1 MRLWLGKGLCTGG
14 IVPPNG
20 KALQPAAPGVTHPA
34 EIPPGCRA
42 FTRVQY
48 GHSFRPCTSMLPSPF
63 ENRVFLILL
72 TLVTIAFGAI
82 LWQFHGAV
90 FWGLVLAILFAPL
103 HRKLLRRMPKSPN
116 LAALATLSLCLV
128 IVILPMALITVN
140 LAQEATGIYDRLKS
154 GQLNFGQ
161 YLQQIIAALPAWA
174 AGLLDRF
181 NLTTLGDVQEKLSSF
196 AVQASQFVATKALN
210 IGQNTLEFV
219 VGFGV
224 MLYLLF
230 FLLRDGAALATRIGH
245 AIPLDADHKHQLAN
259 EFTTVIRATVKGNIV
274 VAASQGALGG
284 LIFWILGIQGP
295 VLWGVAMAFL
305 SLLPAVGAG
314 LVWGPVALYFL
325 ATGAVWQ
332 SVVLT
337 LYGVGVIGLVDN
349 VLRPILVGK
358 DTKMPDYVVLISTLG
373 GMAMFGLTGFVI
385 GPAIAA
391 LFIASWDLFAP
402 PHPPANPPDLKL

>member
-140 LAQEATGIYDRLKS
+140 LVQEATGIYDRLKS

-161 YLQQIIAALPAWA
+161 CLQQIIAALPAWA

-245 AIPLDADHKHQLAN
+245 AIPLDAEHKHQLAGK
-259 EFTTVIRATVKGNIV
+259 FTTVIRATVKGNIV

-402 PHPPANPPDLKL
+402 PHPPANPPGMKL

>member
-140 LAQEATGIYDRLKS
+140 LVQEATGIYDRLKS

-245 AIPLDADHKHQLAN
+245 AIPLDAEHKHQLAGK
-259 EFTTVIRATVKGNIV
+259 FTTVIRATVKGNIV

-337 LYGVGVIGLVDN
+337 LYGVGVIGVVDN

>member
-245 AIPLDADHKHQLAN
+245 AIPLDAEHKHQLAGK
-259 EFTTVIRATVKGNIV
+259 FTTVIRATVKGNIV

-332 SVVLT
+332 GVVLT
-337 LYGVGVIGLVDN
+337 LYGIGVIGLVDN

-373 GMAMFGLTGFVI
+373 GMAIFGLTGFVI

>member
-1 MRLWLGKGLCTGG
+1 M
-14 IVPPNG
+14 
-20 KALQPAAPGVTHPA
+20 Q
-34 EIPPGCRA
+34 
-42 FTRVQY
+42 
-48 GHSFRPCTSMLPSPF
+48 PSPF
-63 ENRVFLILL
+63 EKRVFLILL
-72 TLVTIAFGAI
+72 TGVTLAFGAI
-82 LWQFHGAV
+82 LWQFHGAL
-90 FWGLVLAILFAPL
+90 FWGVVLAILFAPL
-103 HRKLLRRMPKSPN
+103 HRKLLQRMPKSPN
-116 LAALATLSLCLV
+116 LAALATLGLCLV
-128 IVILPMALITVN
+128 IVILPMTLITVS
-140 LAQEATGIYDRLKS
+140 LVQEATGIYDRLKS

-174 AGLLDRF
+174 ASLLDRF
-181 NLTTLGDVQEKLSSF
+181 NLTTLGDMQEKLSSF

-230 FLLRDGAALATRIGH
+230 FLLRDGAALAARIGH
-245 AIPLDADHKHQLAN
+245 ATPLDAEHKRQLASK
-259 EFTTVIRATVKGNIV
+259 FTTVIRATVKGNIV

-325 ATGAVWQ
+325 ATGAVVQ
-332 SVVLT
+332 GVVLT
-337 LYGVGVIGLVDN
+337 LYGVAVIGLVDN
-349 VLRPILVGK
+349 VLRPLLVGK

-373 GMAMFGLTGFVI
+373 GMALFGLTGFVI

-402 PHPPANPPDLKL
+402 PDAPASAPDSKH

>member
-140 LAQEATGIYDRLKS
+140 LVQEATGIYDRLKS

-245 AIPLDADHKHQLAN
+245 AIPLDAEHKHQLAGK
-259 EFTTVIRATVKGNIV
+259 FTTVIRATVKGNIV

-402 PHPPANPPDLKL
+402 PHPPSNPPDLKL

>member
-140 LAQEATGIYDRLKS
+140 LVQEATGIYDRLKS

-245 AIPLDADHKHQLAN
+245 AIPLDAEHKHQLAGK
-259 EFTTVIRATVKGNIV
+259 FTTVIRATVKGNIV

>member
-1 MRLWLGKGLCTGG
+1 M
-14 IVPPNG
+14 PPC
-20 KALQPAAPGVTHPA
+20 L
-34 EIPPGCRA
+34 
-42 FTRVQY
+42 
-48 GHSFRPCTSMLPSPF
+48 F
-63 ENRVFLILL
+63 ENRVFVILL
-72 TLVTIAFGAI
+72 TLVTLAFGAI

-90 FWGLVLAILFAPL
+90 FWGMVLAILFAPL
-103 HRKLLRRMPKSPN
+103 HRKLLWHMPKSPN

-128 IVILPMALITVN
+128 IVILPMTLITVT
-140 LAQEATGIYDRLKS
+140 LVQEATGIYDRLKS

-161 YLQQIIAALPAWA
+161 YLQQILAALPAWA
-174 AGLLDRF
+174 TGLLERF
-181 NLTTLGDVQEKLSSF
+181 HLTTLAELQEKLSSV
-196 AVQASQFVATKALN
+196 AVQASQFFATQALN
-210 IGQNTLEFV
+210 FGQNTLEFM

-230 FLLRDGAALATRIGH
+230 FLLRDGAVLAARISHAAPLGH
-245 AIPLDADHKHQLAN
+245 EHKRQLAHK
-259 EFTTVIRATVKGNIV
+259 FTTVIRATVKGNIV

-284 LIFWILGIQGP
+284 LIFWILGIQAP

-325 ATGAVWQ
+325 ATGAVAQ
-332 SVVLT
+332 GVVLA

-373 GMAMFGLTGFVI
+373 GMALFGLTGFVI

-402 PHPPANPPDLKL
+402 PHTPDSAPDPRR